1 MTISGFSMA
10 RNAISLDYPLVES
23 IRSLLPLCDE
33 VVVAVGRSEDD
44 TLERVRALGD
54 ARVRV
59 IETVWDPAHFVHG
72 AVNAVQTNI
81 ALEACRGEWCVYL
94 QADEV
99 LHEEDIPALRAA
111 IERAGPDERVEGLLF
126 DYLHFW
132 GSYDRI
138 QTAHHW
144 YRHEVRA
151 IRNGRGI
158 RSWKSAQG
166 FRLDGRK
173 LRVRRSGARIFHY
186 GWVRHPLRMKR
197 KQIALDSVHHD
208 ADWVKRRHPDAASA
222 FDYGDLRA
230 LARFRGTHP
239 AVMRERIAA
248 KDWNAPIEGEGRMR
262 HRHEKLSSRVLS
274 FIENR
279 VLHTR
284 VGEYRNYVLID

>member
-1 MTISGFSMA
+1 MTVSGFSMA

-23 IRSLLPLCDE
+23 IRSMLPLCDE
-33 VVVAVGRSEDD
+33 VVIAVGRSEDD
-44 TLERVRALGD
+44 SLERVRAIGD
-54 ARVRV
+54 SRIRI

-81 ALEACRGEWCVYL
+81 ALEACHGDWCVYL

-99 LHEEDIPALRAA
+99 LHEDDLGALRAA
-111 IERAGPDERVEGLLF
+111 MERDLRDERVEGLLF

-132 GSYDRI
+132 GGYETY

-151 IRNGRGI
+151 IRNGLGI

-166 FRLDGRK
+166 FRRDGRK

-208 ADWVKRRHPDAASA
+208 EDWVRRRHPDAGTA
-222 FDYGDLRA
+222 FDYGDLRS
-230 LARFRGTHP
+230 LARFTGTHP
-239 AVMRERIAA
+239 AVMRDRIAR
-248 KDWNAPIEGEGRMR
+248 KDWSAPARGEGRMK
-262 HRHEKLSSRVLS
+262 HKHEKLSSRILS
-274 FIENR
+274 FVENR

-284 VGEYRNYVLID
+284 IGEYRNYVLID

>member
-1 MTISGFSMA
+1 MTISGFAMA
-10 RNAISLDYPLVES
+10 RNAISLDYPLIES

-33 VVVAVGRSEDD
+33 VIIAVGRSEDD
-44 TLERVRALGD
+44 TLERVRSID
-54 ARVRV
+54 DPKIRI

-81 ALEACRGEWCVYL
+81 ALDACRGDWCVYL

-99 LHEEDIPALRAA
+99 LHEDDLPKIRSAME
-111 IERAGPDERVEGLLF
+111 ESAGDARVEGLLF

-132 GSYDRI
+132 GSYETY

-151 IRNGRGI
+151 VRNGMGI

-166 FRLDGRK
+166 FRRDGKK
-173 LRVRRSGARIFHY
+173 LHVRRSGARIFHY
-186 GWVRHPLRMKR
+186 GWVRHPRLMKR

-208 ADWVKRRHPDAASA
+208 AEWVRRRHPEPELL
-222 FDYGDLRA
+222 FDYGDLRT

-239 AVMRERIAA
+239 AVMRERIAR
-248 KDWNAPIEGEGRMR
+248 KEWIAPLRGEGRMR
-262 HRHEKLSSRVLS
+262 HKHERPSVRVAS
-274 FIENR
+274 WIENHI
-279 VLHTR
+279 LHAR
-284 VGEYRNYVLID
+284 IGEYRNYILLD

>member
-1 MTISGFSMA
+1 M
-10 RNAISLDYPLVES
+10 E
-23 IRSLLPLCDE
+23 RSQD
-33 VVVAVGRSEDD
+33 
-44 TLERVRALGD
+44 
-54 ARVRV
+54 
-59 IETVWDPAHFVHG
+59 
-72 AVNAVQTNI
+72 
-81 ALEACRGEWCVYL
+81 
-94 QADEV
+94 
-99 LHEEDIPALRAA
+99 
-111 IERAGPDERVEGLLF
+111 DERVEGLLF

-158 RSWKSAQG
+158 QSWKSAQG
-166 FRLDGRK
+166 FRLEGRK

-208 ADWVKRRHPDAASA
+208 ADWVKRRHPDAGSA
-222 FDYGDLRA
+222 FDYGDLRT

-239 AVMRERIAA
+239 AVMRERIAQ
-248 KDWNAPIEGEGRMR
+248 KEWSAPLEGEGRMR
-262 HRHEKLSSRVLS
+262 HRHEKISSRVLS

-284 VGEYRNYVLID
+284 IGEYRNYVLSD